1 MEKYQMI
8 KGNGTIYRVLAVEEE
23 EILLIDCMKK
33 TMPKWHGL
41 DEVNGYE
48 ACAEKELL
56 EITETFLI
64 EEQDMPPKTRQA
76 VHKRFTVI
84 AGILPFLGDDRL
96 RTEAIKRVAE
106 EKGICMQTVRNYL
119 CQYLAFQNIGALVSK
134 ERGRVERELTEDEK
148 NIRWALNKFYFTRHK
163 NSLKTAYTYMLKEKY
178 CDGEGNLL
186 PAYPSFN
193 QFRYFH
199 SKYKTQQN
207 TVISRNG
214 IKDYQRNYRPLL
226 GDGVQE
232 FAPNVGT
239 GMIDSTICDIY
250 LVDEGGNL
258 VGRPVLTVITDSYS
272 NGFVMGYALIWEG
285 GTYSL
290 RDLMLNVIADKVE
303 WCKKFGILIKREQW
317 DSGQMPSVIVSDM
330 GSEYQSATFSQITE
344 LGITLVNLPP
354 LRPELKSIVE
364 KSFQLLQESVKP
376 YLMDHGYVDK
386 DAGKRLAPDYRKGAC
401 LMMEDYEKVVIRSIL
416 YHNSQRILEDYP
428 YTEEMIDAKVQPH
441 PNCIFERGKNQ
452 PGCNLITV
460 PAKQLVLTLLPRVNA
475 KFTRK
480 GLMVFGLRYRS
491 EERNFT
497 EEYLNGGDA
506 MAAYNPE
513 SADTVYLLKDG
524 EFIEFRLI
532 ESRFSGKSFE
542 EVRQMQSA
550 QRSIAGDAVHDN
562 LQGRIDLASHV
573 ERIVSGRER
582 GGDINLKGVRMT
594 KQREKK
600 GRHRNFVEEV
610 EQDGEHGN
618 IDAKDAD
625 GQGTGGSD
633 AVPPSL

>member
-1 MEKYQMI
+1 MEKNQLI
-8 KGNGTIYRVLAVEEE
+8 KNHGTIYRILAVEEDE
-23 EILLIDCMKK
+23 VLLIDCMKK
-33 TMPKWHGL
+33 TMPKWYGL
-41 DEVNGYE
+41 DEIDGYE
-48 ACAEKELL
+48 VCTEKELL
-56 EITETFLI
+56 EITEMVL
-64 EEQDMPPKTRQA
+64 EEEDNMSPKTRQT

-84 AGILPFLGDDRL
+84 AGILPFIGDDRL

-106 EKGICMQTVRNYL
+106 EKKICMPTVRSYL
-119 CQYLAFQNIGALVSK
+119 CQYLIFQNIAALVSK
-134 ERGRVERELTEDEK
+134 KRGRADRELTEDEK

-163 NSLKTAYTYMLKEKY
+163 NSLKTAYTYMLKERY

-186 PAYPSFN
+186 PPYPSYN

-207 TVISRNG
+207 TIISRHG
-214 IKDYQRNYRPLL
+214 IKEYQRNHRPLL

-250 LVDEGGNL
+250 LVDKSGNL
-258 VGRPVLTVITDSYS
+258 VGRPVLTIITDSYS
-272 NGFVMGYALIWEG
+272 NGFVMGYALTWEG

-303 WCKKFGILIKREQW
+303 WCKKFGILIKKEQW
-317 DSGQMPSVIVSDM
+317 DSNQMPSVIVSDM
-330 GSEYQSATFSQITE
+330 GSEYKSTTFSQITE

-376 YLMDHGYVDK
+376 FLLDHGYVEK
-386 DAGKRLAPDYRKGAC
+386 DANERLSPDYRKGAC
-401 LMMEDYEKVVIRSIL
+401 LMIEDYEKVVIRSIL

-428 YTEEMIDAKVQPH
+428 YTEEMIEANVEPH
-441 PNCIFERGKNQ
+441 PNCIFEWGKTQ
-452 PGCNLITV
+452 SGCNLITV
-460 PAKQLVLTLLPRVNA
+460 SAKQLILTLLPRVNA

-480 GLMVFGLRYRS
+480 GLMVFGLRYSS
-491 EERNFT
+491 ETRNFT

-506 MAAYNPE
+506 VAAYNPE

-524 EFIEFRLI
+524 EFIEFHLI

-542 EVRQMQSA
+542 EIKEMQSA
-550 QRSIAGDAVHDN
+550 QKNIVGNAVHNN

-573 ERIVSGRER
+573 ERIVGGKER
-582 GGDINLKGVRMT
+582 SEDVNLKGIRKT
-594 KQREKK
+594 KKK
-600 GRHRNFVEEV
+600 AKEERHRNFVEEV
-610 EQDGEHGN
+610 EKDGKSG
-618 IDAKDAD
+618 DAD
-625 GQGTGGSD
+625 
-633 AVPPSL
+633 A

>member
-1 MEKYQMI
+1 MEKKQLI
-8 KGNGTIYRVLAVEEE
+8 KCGGTIYRILAMEDRDV
-23 EILLIDCMKK
+23 LLIDCMKR
-33 TMPKWHGL
+33 TMPKWCRL
-41 DEVNGYE
+41 EEVDGYE
-48 ACAEKELL
+48 DCTENELL
-56 EITETFLI
+56 EITGKVLED
-64 EEQDMPPKTRQA
+64 EKDMSPKTRQT

-84 AGILPFLGDDRL
+84 AGILPFIGDDRL
-96 RTEAIKRVAE
+96 RTEAVKRAAE

-119 CQYLAFQNIGALVSK
+119 CQYLAYQNIAALASM

-178 CDGEGNLL
+178 CDGEGKLL
-186 PAYPSFN
+186 SSYPSFN

-207 TVISRNG
+207 TIISRNG
-214 IKDYQRNYRPLL
+214 IKDYQRNHRPLL

-232 FAPNVGT
+232 FAPNVGA

-258 VGRPVLTVITDSYS
+258 VGRPVLTIITDSYS
-272 NGFVMGYALIWEG
+272 SGFVMGYALTWEG

-290 RDLMLNVIADKVE
+290 RDLMLNVIADKAE
-303 WCKKFGILIKREQW
+303 WCKKFGIFIKREQW
-317 DSGQMPSVIVSDM
+317 DSSQMPSVIVSDM

-428 YTEEMIDAKVQPH
+428 YTEDMLEAKVAPH
-441 PNCIFERGKNQ
+441 PNCIFEWGKNQ

-460 PAKQLVLTLLPRVNA
+460 SAKQLVLTLLPRVKA
-475 KFTRK
+475 RFSRK
-480 GLMVFGLRYRS
+480 GLIVFGLRYSS
-491 EERNFT
+491 EDRNFT
-497 EEYLNGGDA
+497 EEYLNGSDA
-506 MAAYNPE
+506 VAAYNPE
-513 SADTVYLLKDG
+513 SADTVYLLNDG
-524 EFIEFRLI
+524 EFSEFCLI
-532 ESRFSGKSFE
+532 ESRFSGMTFG
-542 EVRQMQSA
+542 EVREMQSA
-550 QRSIAGDAVHDN
+550 QKNIVNEAVHNN

-573 ERIVSGRER
+573 ERIV
-582 GGDINLKGVRMT
+582 GGKEQGGNVNLKGVRET

-600 GRHRNFVEEV
+600 ERHRNFVEEV
-610 EQDGEHGN
+610 EDGESGN
-618 IDAKDAD
+618 ADAYDAD
-625 GQGTGGSD
+625 GEGTGGGD
-633 AVPPSL
+633 AVTSTL